1 MRVELIGHLRSVVDK
16 DALEVRVEGR
26 VALIEV
32 LRMLP
37 EGLRDV
43 LLKDGKLRP
52 GFLLLLNGSD
62 VRALGKGMETPVS
75 DEDTLTVI
83 PIIHGG

>member
-1 MRVELIGHLRSVVDK
+1 MRVELIGHLKSVVDK

-62 VRALGKGMETPVS
+62 VRALSKGMETPVS